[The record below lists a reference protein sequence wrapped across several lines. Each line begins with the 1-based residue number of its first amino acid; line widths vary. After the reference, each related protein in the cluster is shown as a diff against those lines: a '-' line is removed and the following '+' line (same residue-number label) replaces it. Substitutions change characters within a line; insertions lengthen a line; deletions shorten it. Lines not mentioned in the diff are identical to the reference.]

1 MELRQALAELRKL
14 EKKKFD
20 QSIDLLVSLK
30 GIDPKKDNIA
40 TIANVPNKIK
50 EKKICGFLTKKT
62 ELVRTITNLD
72 FPKYREKKALK
83 NLIKEY
89 DFFIAAAPL
98 MPAVA
103 STFGKILGPAGKM
116 PSPQLGILPVEDDK
130 AIKALLERIDK
141 SLKIRVKEASI
152 KVSAGKE
159 SMDDEKI
166 IQNIESIY
174 RGIVD
179 AMPVKKDNIRKV
191 MIKLTMSKPI
201 TVEIK

>member
-103 STFGKILGPAGKM
+103 STFGKILGHS
-116 PSPQLGILPVEDDK
+116 PSCF
-130 AIKALLERIDK
+130 
-141 SLKIRVKEASI
+141 
-152 KVSAGKE
+152 
-159 SMDDEKI
+159 
-166 IQNIESIY
+166 
-174 RGIVD
+174 
-179 AMPVKKDNIRKV
+179 
-191 MIKLTMSKPI
+191 
-201 TVEIK
+201 